1 MKHSQTGIARKIFFL
16 LIGLLFT
23 VGVNAQ
29 TIAVSG
35 TVTDPTGEPLIGAS
49 ILAQGTS
56 TGTSTDIDGHYT
68 INVASNATLVFSYVG
83 YDPQTV
89 AVKGQT
95 TINVTLQENS
105 VMLNEVVAIGY
116 GTVKKSDATG
126 SVAVI
131 KPDEVEAGLAT
142 SVQDMLV
149 GQTPGVVVTQSGGP
163 EGAANIRIRGGS
175 SLSASNDPLI
185 VLDGV
190 PLSAN
195 SVQGMS
201 NPLAMISP
209 ENIESMTVLKD
220 ASATAIYGARASN
233 GVIIVTTKKGQ
244 SGKPQVSF
252 SANMYVNT
260 ARKTWKA
267 MDANTFISTL
277 KAQSTYTDADHGIF
291 LGDTNTDWQDEVLR
305 SRIRGSLHLAP
316 WPRQWKAPCVRGI
329 STAWPRW

>member
-23 VGVNAQ
+23 FGVNAQ

-89 AVKGQT
+89 AVNGQT
-95 TINVTLQENS
+95 TINVTMKENS

-163 EGAANIRIRGGS
+163 EGAANKHPHPRWFLTERQQRPPHRARRCAPVGQQRSGYVEPPGNDLAREHREHDRPQGRIRH
-175 SLSASNDPLI
+175 
-185 VLDGV
+185 
-190 PLSAN
+190 
-195 SVQGMS
+195 
-201 NPLAMISP
+201 
-209 ENIESMTVLKD
+209 
-220 ASATAIYGARASN
+220 R
-233 GVIIVTTKKGQ
+233 
-244 SGKPQVSF
+244 
-252 SANMYVNT
+252 
-260 ARKTWKA
+260 
-267 MDANTFISTL
+267 
-277 KAQSTYTDADHGIF
+277 H
-291 LGDTNTDWQDEVLR
+291 LR
-305 SRIRGSLHLAP
+305 CTRI
-316 WPRQWKAPCVRGI
+316 
-329 STAWPRW
+329 